1 MLITVDGHMGGSFYY
16 PLFLF
21 ICLKF
26 SLTNSF
32 KKKKKQSTLIQKLSL
47 SSGQVQQ
54 VYWWTWQT
62 TLPTCFFPLVRGGIV
77 GIHPSP
83 TYSSNITVWIWA

>member
-32 KKKKKQSTLIQKLSL
+32 KKKKKNNLLSHSKALSL
-47 SSGQVQQ
+47 IWPG
-54 VYWWTWQT
+54 T
-62 TLPTCFFPLVRGGIV
+62 TGVLVDMADYLTHLFFPSGLGG
-77 GIHPSP
+77 HSLDTPFL
-83 TYSSNITVWIWA
+83 NLQQ